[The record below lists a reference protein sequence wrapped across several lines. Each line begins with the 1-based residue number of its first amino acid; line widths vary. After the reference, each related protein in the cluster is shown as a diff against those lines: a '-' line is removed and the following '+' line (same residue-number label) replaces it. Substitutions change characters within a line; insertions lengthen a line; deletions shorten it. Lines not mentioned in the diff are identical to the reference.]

1 MATVE
6 TKLDLNLSMH
16 ATKFD
21 LKSATGV
28 DILKYV
34 KESDLASLIRNQIN
48 QKKYQSSLSTLKRK
62 LDKSDIDKLKPVPF
76 EFKKINELVNKI
88 RFKKRCVR

>member
-1 MATVE
+1 MAKVE

-21 LKSATGV
+21 LKSGTGV

-34 KESDLASLIRNQIN
+34 KESDLASLIRN
-48 QKKYQSSLSTLKRK
+48 
-62 LDKSDIDKLKPVPF
+62 
-76 EFKKINELVNKI
+76 
-88 RFKKRCVR
+88 